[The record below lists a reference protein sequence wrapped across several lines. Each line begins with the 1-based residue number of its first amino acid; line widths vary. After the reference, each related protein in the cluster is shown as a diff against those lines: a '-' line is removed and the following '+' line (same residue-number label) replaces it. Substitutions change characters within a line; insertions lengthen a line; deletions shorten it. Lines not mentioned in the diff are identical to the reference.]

1 MDVWACMRVH
11 LNARIYS
18 VIQCQRPLKSMN
30 AEYIKGVVA
39 QHAAIKLLSVCV
51 YFSMRWISPLGC
63 FY

>member
-11 LNARIYS
+11 FNAKIYS

-39 QHAAIKLLSVCV
+39 RHAAIKPLPVCV
-51 YFSMRWISPLGC
+51 YFVVR
-63 FY
+63 